1 MIHSGD
7 KTEICNIC
15 GKGFYRKDHLR
26 KHTKSHETKRLKE
39 ELNAQKAAAAA
50 ATKQHN
56 NNIIVSNAATLPI
69 SNVSCSINTNAIKTE
84 PITTNCATQDIL
96 HQIQQQQILQIQSND
111 GQTICLQ
118 VNTYLMKNARCIK
131 NEKIN

>member
-50 ATKQHN
+50 ATKQQN
-56 NNIIVSNAATLPI
+56 NNIIVSNATTHPI
-69 SNVSCSINTNAIKTE
+69 SNIVSSSINTNSIKTE

-96 HQIQQQQILQIQSND
+96 QQIQQQQQILQLQPSD
-111 GQTICLQ
+111 CQTICLQ
-118 VNTYLMKNARCIK
+118 VNMKNAHCTMNKK
-131 NEKIN
+131 N